1 MISSQPAL
9 NFQPRCMATT
19 LSTVPFR
26 DPHLACRTMLEHFP
40 EAPCVPKL
48 SLSLRRY
55 IDGMPCLVIDPEKRR
70 ITYDLSMKKQLQTF
84 YERYI
89 AKDLEY
95 FAINAKYAPGFYTF
109 LNILK
114 LAPPADLKMI
124 HIGLPGPLTWGLS
137 LLDHETGKP
146 AWYDHTM
153 REVLIITLTVKAR
166 WQKKKI
172 EEVLPDIPVLVSFGE
187 PLLGVI
193 DSPFGSVSVEE
204 IIDTFDELLNGI
216 DCAGE
221 VHCCSNMDWAKLMKT
236 KTNVINFDAYQ
247 FADKIALYPAPLSEF
262 INRGG
267 MLAWGIVPVNPETLA
282 GEDYDNLLDK
292 LETGVDRLVRGGLDR
307 RSLLEQSFITP
318 CCDAG
323 TLTPD
328 QTIRAWS
335 LTKEIAHTMRKR
347 HLGD

>member
-1 MISSQPAL
+1 
-9 NFQPRCMATT
+9 MATT

-26 DPHLACRTMLEHFP
+26 DPHLACRTMLEYFS

-70 ITYDLSMKKQLQTF
+70 ITYDLSMQNQLQTF
-84 YERYI
+84 YERYM
-89 AKDLEY
+89 ADDLEY
-95 FAINAKYAPGFYTF
+95 FAIRTKYAPGFYAF
-109 LNILK
+109 LDILES
-114 LAPPADLKMI
+114 APPADLKMI

-137 LLDHETGKP
+137 LIDHETGKP
-146 AWYDHTM
+146 AWYDPTM

-172 EEVLPDIPVLVSFGE
+172 EEVLPDTPVVVSFGE
-187 PLLGVI
+187 PLLSFI

-204 IIDTFDELLNGI
+204 VTDTFDELFNGI

-236 KTNVINFDAYQ
+236 RTNVINFDAYQ
-247 FADKIALYPAPLSEF
+247 FADKIALYPAELSAF

-267 MLAWGIVPVNPETLA
+267 MLAWGIVPVSPETLA
-282 GEDYDNLLDK
+282 TEDYNNLLNK
-292 LETGVDRLVRGGLDR
+292 LETGVDRLVKGGLDR
-307 RSLLEQSFITP
+307 RLLLEQSFITP

-328 QTIRAWS
+328 MTKRAWG
-335 LTKEIAHTMRKR
+335 LTKQIAGTLKKR
-347 HLGD
+347 YLGD